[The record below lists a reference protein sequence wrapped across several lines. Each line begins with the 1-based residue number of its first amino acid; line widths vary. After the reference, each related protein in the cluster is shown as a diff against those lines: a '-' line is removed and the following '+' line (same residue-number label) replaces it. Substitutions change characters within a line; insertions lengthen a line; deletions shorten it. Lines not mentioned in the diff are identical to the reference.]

1 MTTSDVPTDLSAQ
14 DAMVLSTITEFLSF
28 DSNGLIWNLRFIF
41 EDLYDVTGV
50 ADAVAGNLEITD
62 RRGNIADGDLGI
74 VKDQNE
80 TDAVGNTMDMYYTYT
95 DTSDPSVTIDD
106 TSPYHAV
113 SYNSIE
119 AAKLTERF
127 GVSIVDSSV
136 SSWQDGD
143 DNSSWRADIR
153 ELIYEDRITEL
164 IRQSLAADLSVGYSF
179 KKIRVSP
186 LATEEITQMPGTE
199 LGQATV
205 ITRDTRTMTPPDGTY

>member
-1 MTTSDVPTDLSAQ
+1 
-14 DAMVLSTITEFLSF
+14 
-28 DSNGLIWNLRFIF
+28 
-41 EDLYDVTGV
+41 
-50 ADAVAGNLEITD
+50 
-62 RRGNIADGDLGI
+62 
-74 VKDQNE
+74 
-80 TDAVGNTMDMYYTYT
+80 MYYTYT
-95 DTSDPSVTIDD
+95 DISDPSVTIDD

-186 LATEEITQMPGTE
+186 LDVENISQMPESE
-199 LGQATV
+199 LGQPLIMTTQARAAGV
-205 ITRDTRTMTPPDGTY
+205 ALDTGDY